1 MLILERNATACKLG
15 FELTDVQLGCL
26 VAKMLR
32 DFEKEN
38 SVGKLEPGR
47 EDVGEEATEGHDPT
61 PATVWRGRKF
71 DQGHDDIFV
80 VERFSFIAMRVDNA
94 AEPGQGK
101 LGGYLV
107 VGLGQLLF

>member
-61 PATVWRGRKF
+61 PAALG
-71 DQGHDDIFV
+71 V
-80 VERFSFIAMRVDNA
+80 VVLPECGRFSVALQR
-94 AEPGQGK
+94 
-101 LGGYLV
+101 
-107 VGLGQLLF
+107 